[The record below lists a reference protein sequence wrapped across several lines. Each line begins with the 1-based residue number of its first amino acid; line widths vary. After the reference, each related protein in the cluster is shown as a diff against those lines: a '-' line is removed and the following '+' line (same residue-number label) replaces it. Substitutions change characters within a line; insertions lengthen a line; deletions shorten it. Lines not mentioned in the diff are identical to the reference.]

1 VNDSK
6 LRIIVTGLIA
16 QYPLGGVAWDY
27 LQYVVGLARL
37 GHDVYYVED
46 TGQWPYNPNEAG
58 TGKSCDFNVNHL
70 RHTLGRFGLED
81 RFAYRFPWG
90 PTWHGLPDDKRDEVI
105 ATADLVIN
113 VSGVLYRPDEYR
125 AAKRMAYIDSDPMF
139 TQLKMAK
146 GQHDLIKAVDL
157 HDVYFT
163 FGECLSDRVPDTG
176 HHWQP
181 TRQPVLLDQWSMA
194 EPTRDAYTT
203 IMNWTSYKDIEFNGQ
218 SYGQKD
224 RQMLEMIGLPEKVAP
239 VRLELAIASG
249 KTRRTPVGK
258 LTAHGWHIVDPDK
271 ACGDVDSYRDYIQ
284 TSRGEWSVAKHG
296 YVAGRT
302 GWFSCRSACY
312 LAAGRPVVV
321 QDTGFSSV
329 LPIGEGVLVFDT
341 IDQAAEAICMIE
353 SDYDRHCRAARGFA
367 EEYFD
372 AGRVLG
378 SLVERAMS
386 DTQPITRAKG
396 AEA

>member
-1 VNDSK
+1 MID
-6 LRIIVTGLIA
+6 L
-16 QYPLGGVAWDY
+16 P
-27 LQYVVGLARL
+27 
-37 GHDVYYVED
+37 
-46 TGQWPYNPNEAG
+46 
-58 TGKSCDFNVNHL
+58 
-70 RHTLGRFGLED
+70 GR
-81 RFAYRFPWG
+81 
-90 PTWHGLPDDKRDEVI
+90 
-105 ATADLVIN
+105 
-113 VSGVLYRPDEYR
+113 
-125 AAKRMAYIDSDPMF
+125 
-139 TQLKMAK
+139 
-146 GQHDLIKAVDL
+146 
-157 HDVYFT
+157 
-163 FGECLSDRVPDTG
+163 
-176 HHWQP
+176 
-181 TRQPVLLDQWSMA
+181 
-194 EPTRDAYTT
+194 
-203 IMNWTSYKDIEFNGQ
+203 
-218 SYGQKD
+218 
-224 RQMLEMIGLPEKVAP
+224 VAP

-258 LTAHGWHIVDPDK
+258 LTRHGWNIVDPDK

-312 LAAGRPVVV
+312 LAAGRPVIV

-329 LPIGEGVLVFDT
+329 LPVGEGVLVFDT
-341 IDQAAEAICMIE
+341 IDHAAEAIRIIE

-386 DTQPITRAKG
+386 DTQPITRTKG